1 MDQSYYDQFN
11 VTNWLPT
18 KEQLIE
24 QFNERKGK
32 GSKTRFINEAL
43 KEALETREDLFKAL
57 ETRDNGMLHGARHTF
72 LDLKVYDNYIK
83 NIRYLKIYHHETI

>member
-18 KEQLIE
+18 KDQLIE

-43 KEALETREDLFKAL
+43 KEALETQQDLVKAL
-57 ETRDNGMLHGARHTF
+57 QNRPNGMLHGATHTYK
-72 LDLKVYDNYIK
+72 DLAIYNTYIFNIENLK
-83 NIRYLKIYHHETI
+83 NL